1 MYKELPL
8 DPLKK
13 PGFTTLTIHCNSK
26 WNWFFCNGSYY
37 HSHINRLGPITQMGY
52 YTPFGISYPKCDI
65 NLKCKVINRLIPLA
79 FLFRSCI
86 FFYVEYFF
94 QTIWAFYTKLW
105 FKIWIQKSLIQCYKK
120 VLSSAYTH
128 LSSWIQYSLNLFF
141 FSLLYI
147 KITFLEGTAYVN
159 ENSNI

>member
-8 DPLKK
+8 DPLKN

-52 YTPFGISYPKCDI
+52 FSPFGISYPKCDI
-65 NLKCKVINRLIPLA
+65 NLKCKVINRSIPLA
-79 FLFRSCI
+79 FPFRSCI
-86 FFYVEYFF
+86 FFYVENFF

-105 FKIWIQKSLIQCYKK
+105 FKIWIQKSLIQCYLA
-120 VLSSAYTH
+120 VLTPTFPLKHNAKFAQ
-128 LSSWIQYSLNLFF
+128 LIF